1 MTIHNLF
8 PTPVQ
13 FFKLGRELRKL
24 ENDFLLDQEQRKNV
38 GNTSSENNYVLQEK
52 ELFNLK
58 CFIEL
63 SLNTH
68 FKEVYAP
75 DKNVEP
81 YITQSW
87 LNYCKKGEFHHKHK
101 HPNSFISGI
110 FYVKSNANKDKIY
123 FYKNQY
129 QQLSIT
135 TKNYNLY
142 NSESWWLEVE
152 TGDLILF
159 PSSLE
164 HKVAT
169 VETDLR
175 VSLSF
180 NTFLKG
186 TLGSNRELTELVLEK

>member
-1 MTIHNLF
+1 
-8 PTPVQ
+8 
-13 FFKLGRELRKL
+13 
-24 ENDFLLDQEQRKNV
+24 
-38 GNTSSENNYVLQEK
+38 
-52 ELFNLK
+52 
-58 CFIEL
+58 
-63 SLNTH
+63 
-68 FKEVYAP
+68 
-75 DKNVEP
+75 
-81 YITQSW
+81 
-87 LNYCKKGEFHHKHK
+87 LNYCKKGEFHHQHK